1 MEKSD
6 RDRGSAKADGWARSR
21 ARLLSRINARRKTRL
36 RQASQ
41 RKPRFNGRQR
51 RDFAQRTFT
60 PDHVVIRRMAISSMI
75 QLRSWDG
82 IRDIAVCI
90 TMGSAMTVAR
100 MMFCLVMAG
109 VMVTG
114 VVLMA

>member
-1 MEKSD
+1 
-6 RDRGSAKADGWARSR
+6 
-21 ARLLSRINARRKTRL
+21 
-36 RQASQ
+36 
-41 RKPRFNGRQR
+41 
-51 RDFAQRTFT
+51 
-60 PDHVVIRRMAISSMI
+60 MAVTSMI

-109 VMVTG
+109 VLVTG